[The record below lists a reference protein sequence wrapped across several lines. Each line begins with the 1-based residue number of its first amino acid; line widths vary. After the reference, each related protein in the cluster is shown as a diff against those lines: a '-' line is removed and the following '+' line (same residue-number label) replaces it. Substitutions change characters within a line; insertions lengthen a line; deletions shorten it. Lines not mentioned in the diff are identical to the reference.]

1 MKGYPPH
8 PPPLVG
14 CKVRLHSRNSSLK
27 QRHTKWSFLERAIR
41 RIQRPKV
48 LFLLGLVVIK
58 EIKKKALPAAT
69 ISGICDLL
77 IKQLL
82 VSFPKG
88 ASPARPQEIR
98 SIPGFSTEIAILV
111 KTQGW

>member
-1 MKGYPPH
+1 MEFIGESNQKNTEAQSTF
-8 PPPLVG
+8 LV
-14 CKVRLHSRNSSLK
+14 
-27 QRHTKWSFLERAIR
+27 RACGN
-41 RIQRPKV
+41 Q
-48 LFLLGLVVIK
+48 GD
-58 EIKKKALPAAT
+58 KKKALPAAT

-111 KTQGW
+111 KTQGR